1 MTDIARLALCAAQ
14 EESCSPAERTVRN
27 VVAEARTRDGLA
39 RTGFSNRAIN
49 LAIKPTID
57 PFVWRPPLEI
67 MSLGAGD
74 CEEYAVLKYFALLE
88 VGDVKL
94 VIVRDMAAN
103 QDHAIVAVRINTAWF
118 LLDNRW
124 LTLIRD
130 FELSRAE
137 PLFMLDEHGVRR
149 FWHQRTGLDGPG
161 RAAH

>member
-1 MTDIARLALCAAQ
+1 M
-14 EESCSPAERTVRN
+14 
-27 VVAEARTRDGLA
+27 
-39 RTGFSNRAIN
+39 
-49 LAIKPTID
+49 
-57 PFVWRPPLEI
+57 
-67 MSLGAGD
+67 
-74 CEEYAVLKYFALLE
+74 KYFALLE

-149 FWHQRTGLDGPG
+149 FWHQRTGC
-161 RAAH
+161 